1 MKGQDPGTIAYPA
14 HGNLYLNITNRCTCN
29 CIFCIKN
36 YGDGVYGYNLV
47 LTREPRVSEVIEAL
61 GNYDLSGF
69 NEVVFTG
76 LGEPLTRLD
85 DVLEITQW
93 LKARGVLVRID
104 TIGHAKLQFPGRDVA
119 HELAKAG
126 VDEISISLNTHDEA
140 TYERLVQ
147 PRLYKNTYGS
157 MKDFARDIVN
167 EGIKLRFTVLDLP
180 GVDIKQCRRI
190 SEDIGAE
197 FKIRGY
203 GGPAVSE

>member
-1 MKGQDPGTIAYPA
+1 MNKQDLGTITYPA

-36 YGDGVYGYNLV
+36 YGEGVYGYNLI
-47 LTREPRVSEVIEAL
+47 LTREPEVGEVIEAL
-61 GNYDLSGF
+61 GNYDLSEF

-93 LKARGVLVRID
+93 LKARGVMVRID
-104 TIGHAKLQFPGRDVA
+104 TIGHAKLQYPGRNVA
-119 HELAKAG
+119 HELVKAG
-126 VDEISISLNTHDEA
+126 VDEISVSLNTHDEA
-140 TYERLVQ
+140 TYEQLVQ
-147 PRLYKNTYGS
+147 PRMYKNTYDS
-157 MKDFARDIVN
+157 MKDFARDVVN

-180 GVDIKQCRRI
+180 GVDIEQCRQI
-190 SEDIGAE
+190 SEEIGAE

-203 GGPAVSE
+203 GGPAVDE